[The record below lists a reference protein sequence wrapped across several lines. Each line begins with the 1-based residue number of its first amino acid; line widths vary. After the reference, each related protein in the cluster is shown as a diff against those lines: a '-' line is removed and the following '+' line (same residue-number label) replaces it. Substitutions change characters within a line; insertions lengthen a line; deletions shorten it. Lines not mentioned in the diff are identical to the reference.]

1 MNSSAANLSNTSS
14 REDAINDVAYSIGF
28 SVIVIV
34 VLLIVSY
41 ISYKLNRAWG
51 CNDTN
56 RGHTT
61 SSSSTSSPHPVAG
74 AVMIVPTPLG
84 WRRRGGGGGGI
95 DEAALVNYPKF
106 MYSQAKLIKG
116 DDPVIASGCSICLA
130 DYKDSDMLRLLP
142 ECGHLFHL
150 DCIDPW
156 LKLHPTC
163 PICRSSPLPTPP
175 QVVPPPAPQS

>member
-1 MNSSAANLSNTSS
+1 MNSSAGNLSNTSS

-28 SVIVIV
+28 SVIVLL

-56 RGHTT
+56 PGHTT
-61 SSSSTSSPHPVAG
+61 STSSSSPPHPVAG
-74 AVMIVPTPLG
+74 AIMVIPSPLG
-84 WRRRGGGGGGI
+84 WRGGGGL

-106 MYSQAKLIKG
+106 MYSQAKLVKG

-163 PICRSSPLPTPP
+163 PICRSSPLPTPLAP
-175 QVVPPPAPQS
+175 VVPPSAPQS